1 MQGTTWDTELHK
13 KRLPQEVYS
22 LNKAEWSVYETESQ
36 RQQSQTESWSMGLGA
51 QQIFLPL
58 QPRPLTVMVKGLSTG
73 KGQTSFSAV
82 RKSWNSAWHTVSA
95 PSTVQG

>member
-1 MQGTTWDTELHK
+1 
-13 KRLPQEVYS
+13 
-22 LNKAEWSVYETESQ
+22 
-36 RQQSQTESWSMGLGA
+36 MGLGA
-51 QQIFLPL
+51 KQIFLPL